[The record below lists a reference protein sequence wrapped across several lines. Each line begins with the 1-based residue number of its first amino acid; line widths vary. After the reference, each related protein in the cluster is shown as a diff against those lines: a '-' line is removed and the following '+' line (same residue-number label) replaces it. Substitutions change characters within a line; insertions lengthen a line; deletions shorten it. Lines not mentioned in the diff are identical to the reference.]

1 MTIAVAFALFI
12 ALSVP
17 VAFVLGLTALTHI
30 ITTGNPNFL
39 VMIPQR
45 MFTGVNTFTLMAI
58 PFFIML
64 GELLNR
70 GGLAVRLINFARVL
84 VGHLRGGLCYV
95 NILASMFLA
104 TIMGSATA
112 EAAAM
117 TSIMVPEMEK
127 DGYDKTFSVALTCST
142 AIIGPII
149 PPGLQFVIY
158 AVMAEVSVG
167 EMFMSGIVPGII
179 LAVAFAAVVFM
190 VSKNKYK
197 YSVAKMATASQ
208 VRQAF
213 VQAAPSLSIPLI
225 MLVGIIAGL
234 FTPTE
239 AAILAC
245 AVALILGFLYKE
257 LKIADLPKILL
268 YSGVMSST
276 ILLIIGTANIF
287 GWTLAIQMVPQEI
300 TRLVLSISN
309 NPLIFLMLVN
319 LIVLIIGCFMETL
332 AVMIILIPV
341 LLPVAIQLG
350 VDPVH
355 FGLVL
360 ILSSVIGLIT
370 PPVGINLFICATIA
384 KISLEDLAKAMG
396 PFVFA
401 SIVALL
407 VVTLFPD
414 LSLYI
419 PRLFFK

>member
-1 MTIAVAFALFI
+1 MSIAIAFVLFI
-12 ALSVP
+12 TISTP
-17 VAFVLGLTALTHI
+17 IAFVLGLTALTHI

-45 MFTGVNTFTLMAI
+45 MFTGINTFTLMAI

-127 DGYDKTFSVALTCST
+127 DGYDKKFSVALTCST

-167 EMFMSGIVPGII
+167 EMFMSGIAPGII
-179 LAVAFAAVVFM
+179 LVGCFAVVVFM
-190 VSKNKYK
+190 ATKNKN
-197 YSVAKMATASQ
+197 SVARRATAYQ
-208 VRQAF
+208 LRQA
-213 VQAAPSLSIPLI
+213 VIQAAPALSIPLI
-225 MLVGIIAGL
+225 MLIGISAGV

-245 AVALILGFLYKE
+245 VVALILGFLYKN
-257 LKIADLPKILL
+257 LKVSDLPKILL

-287 GWTLAIQMVPQEI
+287 GWTLAIQMVPQKI
-300 TRLVLSISN
+300 TQLVVSISN

-319 LIVLIIGCFMETL
+319 VVVIIIGCFMETL

-350 VDPVH
+350 IDPVH

-360 ILSSVIGLIT
+360 ILASVIGLIT
-370 PPVGINLFICATIA
+370 PPVGLNLFICSTIA
-384 KISLEDLAKAMG
+384 KISLEDISKAMG

-401 SIVALL
+401 SIVALMF
-407 VVTLFPD
+407 VTIFPE

-419 PRLFFK
+419 PRFFLKY